1 MTFEEKLA
9 NEEGNQLRV
18 INTLDDINNLQ
29 SKIEKL

>member
-1 MTFEEKLA
+1 MTLEEKLA
-9 NEEGNQLRV
+9 SEEGNQLRV